1 MLAFFFNFLL
11 IFASETAPTGG
22 GQSFYQRSLQLL
34 NDWYNI
40 PGFESWKFINL
51 GIFILVLYF
60 LLRRPL
66 SEAFK
71 AKREK
76 IRAELIKAQQERDAA
91 LKKLEEVEARLSMLD
106 AEVASIK
113 ERSAAEAV
121 AEKKRITAQT
131 ESDIVKMREQAQ
143 SEIARAGQQAM
154 TKLRRFS
161 AEESIRLAE
170 EMLRKQV
177 GSETESNLIKAGI
190 DDLGGL
196 N

>member
-1 MLAFFFNFLL
+1 MLAFFFNFLFL
-11 IFASETAPTGG
+11 LASEPPAG
-22 GQSFYQRSLQLL
+22 GQSVWQQFLQFWH
-34 NDWYNI
+34 NYVDY
-40 PGFESWKFINL
+40 PGFEGWKFMNL
-51 GIFILVLYF
+51 AVFILGLYF

-66 SEAFK
+66 SEGFK

-106 AEVASIK
+106 TEVAGIK
-113 ERSAAEAV
+113 EKSQAEAE
-121 AEKKRITAQT
+121 AEKTRIAVQT
-131 ESDIVKMREQAQ
+131 ESDIAKMREQAK
-143 SEIARAGQQAM
+143 SEIARAGQQA
-154 TKLRRFS
+154 TAELRRFS

-177 GSETESNLIKAGI
+177 GSETDSKLVKAGI
-190 DDLGGL
+190 DNLGGL